1 MSNLSERE
9 EIMKTQIEGLES
21 KLVETRKRVVDLEFE
36 LVQVRKLYFKLINTH
51 AQEIEEKNA
60 KILRLNTEKQQ
71 YYEEIRRLQRVE
83 AQLKRLISP
92 QQQKRDGIWF

>member
-9 EIMKTQIEGLES
+9 AFMKTQIEGLES
-21 KLVETRKRVVDLEFE
+21 KLVQTRKRVEDLEFE

-51 AQEIEEKNA
+51 TQEIEEKNA

-83 AQLKRLISP
+83 AQLNRLT
-92 QQQKRDGIWF
+92 QQQKKEIIRF